1 MAPHTSPPNK
11 LQRLNELLRRDPQR
25 AKTEIL
31 KPLEG
36 DLEIVPR
43 PSVTGER
50 HGLIRFRGHPTK
62 GGYDDDPGP
71 GKRVRRARRH
81 FTDQLGAGAIRL
93 VLDEG
98 KTATR
103 VARGLDGLGGPL
115 AAR

>member
-1 MAPHTSPPNK
+1 MAPIRPYPARCNDWMSCCGGI
-11 LQRLNELLRRDPQR
+11 LSV

-31 KPLEG
+31 KHLEG